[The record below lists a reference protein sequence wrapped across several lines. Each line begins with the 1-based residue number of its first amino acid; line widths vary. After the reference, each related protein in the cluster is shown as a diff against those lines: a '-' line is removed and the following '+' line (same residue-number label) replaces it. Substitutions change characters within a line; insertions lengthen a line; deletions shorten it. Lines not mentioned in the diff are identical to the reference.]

1 MKRRQIIGLILGPV
15 LFSIIFFIPQLTGLE
30 DSPRAVLAVTAWV
43 ASWWVTEALPIPATS
58 LVPLILLPITGGTDE
73 ETAAM
78 AYGDPIVFM
87 YMGGF
92 TIALAI
98 EKWNLHKRIAMVII
112 AMIGTS
118 GQRIVLGVALSTA
131 LLSMW
136 ISNAA
141 TALMMLPIATALIN
155 EVKEKNFFDEESL
168 QKFAKGL
175 LLTVAYSAS
184 IGGLA
189 TIIGSVPNA
198 VFVALAD
205 NMLDTTITFADWF
218 IFAFPI
224 TVIMLVILY
233 FYITRI
239 QFRVTQ
245 GADISDDFAKDQLR
259 ELGPMSYEEKAVLT
273 IFGITGFLWLST
285 GFLPES
291 WLEATNLSDTTIS
304 LFGAVAMFLVPSRKK
319 EDAQEEGDETRGRL
333 MEWED
338 MKNLPW
344 GLLVLFGGGLSLA
357 AGFEDSGLTEWFG
370 QLMENVEALP
380 YILILIVLAA
390 GILFM
395 TEILSNTAMAN
406 LMMPITAGLALGI
419 GIDPFSIMS
428 LVALTCSCAFMLP
441 IATPPNAAVFSS
453 DYLEM
458 DDMIKAGFWMNIVSI
473 VVIVVF
479 VYFWQPVVLSY

>member
-1 MKRRQIIGLILGPV
+1 MQRRQVIGLVLGPL
-15 LFSIIFFIPQLTGLE
+15 LFGLVFFFPQLTGLE

-58 LVPLILLPITGGTDE
+58 LLPIILLPLTGGTDE
-73 ETAAM
+73 ETATM

-98 EKWNLHKRIAMVII
+98 ERWNLHKRIAMSII
-112 AMIGTS
+112 ALIGTS
-118 GQRIVLGVALSTA
+118 GQRIVLGVAVSTA
-131 LLSMW
+131 VLSMW

-155 EVKEKNFFDEESL
+155 EVKEENFFDEESL
-168 QKFAKGL
+168 HKFAKGL
-175 LLTVAYSAS
+175 LLTVAYAAS

-205 NMLDTTITFADWF
+205 NILDTTITFADWF
-218 IFAFPI
+218 VFGFPI
-224 TVIMLVILY
+224 AVIMLVILY

-239 QFRVTQ
+239 QFKVTQ
-245 GADISDDFAKDQLR
+245 SGDISEDFAKNQLR

-273 IFGITGFLWLST
+273 IFSITGFLWLST
-285 GFLPES
+285 GFLPEN
-291 WLEATNLSDTTIS
+291 WLETLNLSDTTIS
-304 LFGAVAMFLVPSRKK
+304 IFGAVAMFLVPARAES
-319 EDAQEEGDETRGRL
+319 GGL
-333 MEWED
+333 MSWKN
-338 MKNLPW
+338 MKDLPW

-370 QLMENVEALP
+370 GLMENVEVLP
-380 YILILIVLAA
+380 YILILIVLATA
-390 GILFM
+390 ILFM

-406 LMMPITAGLALGI
+406 LMIPISAGLALGI
-419 GIDPFSIMS
+419 GIDPFSIMA

-453 DYLEM
+453 EYLEM
-458 DDMIKAGFWMNIVSI
+458 DDMIKAGFWMNIASI
-473 VVIVVF
+473 IVIVTF
-479 VYFWQPVVLSY
+479 VYFWQPVVLSF

>member
-1 MKRRQIIGLILGPV
+1 MKRRQVVGLILGPA
-15 LFSIIFFIPQLTGLE
+15 LFSILFFFPELTGLE

-58 LVPLILLPITGGTDE
+58 LLPIILFPLTGGTDE
-73 ETAAM
+73 GTAAA

-98 EKWNLHKRIAMVII
+98 EKWDLHKRIAMVII

-118 GQRIVLGVALSTA
+118 GKRIILGVAFSTA

-141 TALMMLPIATALIN
+141 TALMMLPIAIALIN
-155 EVKEKNFFDEESL
+155 EVKDKDFFDEESL
-168 QKFAKGL
+168 KKFAKGL

-198 VFVALAD
+198 VFVAMAD

-218 IFAFPI
+218 LFGFPV
-224 TVIMLVILY
+224 TVILLIILY
-233 FYITRI
+233 FYITRF
-239 QFRVTQ
+239 QFKVTQ
-245 GADISDDFAKDQLR
+245 SADISDDFAKEQLR

-273 IFGITGFLWLST
+273 IFLITGSLWLST
-285 GFLPES
+285 GFMPES
-291 WLEATNLSDTTIS
+291 WQEAANISDTTIS
-304 LFGAVAMFLVPSRKK
+304 LFGALAMFLIPNRQKK
-319 EDAQEEGDETRGRL
+319 DDGKRGRL
-333 MEWED
+333 MEWND
-338 MKNLPW
+338 MKDLPW

-380 YILILIVLAA
+380 YILILLVLAT

-406 LMMPITAGLALGI
+406 LMIPITAGLALGI
-419 GIDPFSIMS
+419 GVDPFSIMS

-473 VVIVVF
+473 IVIVAF
-479 VYFWQPVVLSY
+479 VYFWQPVILGY